1 MDWGLFFVVLAV
13 VFLVGHVA
21 LDAYR
26 MWRHVRRLH
35 HVRSESLDGWK
46 CDRCLTREESLA
58 DLRHGTAWT
67 AAALIVLTIHIVLDF
82 TT

>member
-26 MWRHVRRLH
+26 MWRHVRRLR
-35 HVRSESLDGWK
+35 HVKSEALDGWM
-46 CDRCLTREESLA
+46 CDRCLTREENLA
-58 DLRHGTAWT
+58 DLRHEAGWT